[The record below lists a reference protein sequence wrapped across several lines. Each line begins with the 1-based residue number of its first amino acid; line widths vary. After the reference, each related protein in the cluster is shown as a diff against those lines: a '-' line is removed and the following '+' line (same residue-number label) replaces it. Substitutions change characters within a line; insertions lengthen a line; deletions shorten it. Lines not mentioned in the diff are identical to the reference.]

1 MTSDEHTTAIRALSY
16 YIILFPSV
24 DVCSVFP
31 LIIHTIVNNIYTVIF
46 GRDTSQV
53 AGWKHFLLQL
63 LMKFIAAVIP
73 IFVALFVSNLV
84 YVLKYAGLTGFFIA
98 FFFPIVFQLSSQ
110 WVCCKTFSYMTGDYL
125 ANRDRECCTS
135 LLINSQIQD
144 KKEDTPLIG
153 SKNKVTVSQF
163 FFSRKNSYL
172 YMTPYSTI
180 FSYPLCVLFI
190 AFLSFICIT
199 LSVVS
204 LFVHTNYNNEGNSTN
219 LY

>member
-1 MTSDEHTTAIRALSY
+1 MTYHEHTKAVRVHSY

-53 AGWKHFLLQL
+53 AGWKHRLLLL
-63 LMKFIAAVIP
+63 LMKFISALIP
-73 IFVALFVSNLV
+73 IFLALFVSNLV

-110 WVCCKTFSYMTGDYL
+110 WVCCKTFSYMTGDDL
-125 ANRDRECCTS
+125 ASSNHECCTS
-135 LLINSQIQD
+135 LLTNSLIQGR
-144 KKEDTPLIG
+144 KEDMPLLM
-153 SKNKVTVSQF
+153 SKNKIRIHQF
-163 FFSRKNSYL
+163 FFSRKNSYF
-172 YMTPYSTI
+172 YTTPYSTI
-180 FSYPLCVLFI
+180 CSYPLCVLFI

-199 LSVVS
+199 LSVAS
-204 LFVHTNYNNEGNSTN
+204 LFIHTNYSNE
-219 LY
+219 